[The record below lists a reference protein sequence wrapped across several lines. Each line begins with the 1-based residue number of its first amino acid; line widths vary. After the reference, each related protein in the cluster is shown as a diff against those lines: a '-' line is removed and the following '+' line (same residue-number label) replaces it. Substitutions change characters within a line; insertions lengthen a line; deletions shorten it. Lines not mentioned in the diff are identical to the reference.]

1 MCIEVELL
9 ISKGLPLP
17 SVVSDMFYT
26 IISLILASW
35 LSDWLEGDQ
44 EVSCSAG
51 SPSTAAQ
58 VGTAVW
64 SPAWLS
70 VLPNRNGNLGCLKH
84 SGTWSSQS
92 QVFQVQCLFFL
103 V

>member
-51 SPSTAAQ
+51 SRAQ
-58 VGTAVW
+58 QRRLELQSGA
-64 SPAWLS
+64 L
-70 VLPNRNGNLGCLKH
+70 LGSQCFPT
-84 SGTWSSQS
+84 GMVTW
-92 QVFQVQCLFFL
+92 VA
-103 V
+103 